1 MKFAE
6 KPTQSAEYLRQA
18 IPLMVKY
25 KIPPNPLNYALWYTY
40 VSMQS
45 PKLNQE
51 IDKALDTYGTCP
63 TLICEEM
70 FREYLIKDETNDADG
85 FQTQVVSLVN
95 NLHKKAGI
103 ASQCASE
110 FQEVLENSLA
120 ELKDEQSIYTHE
132 QIIEN
137 LSLNTDSISQST
149 HAFQRQISKAQ
160 AEIERLKKELKN
172 SKSDP
177 RIDQPTKLFN
187 RQYYDIE
194 IEQLVQMSTDV
205 NACIAI
211 FELDEFQQFN
221 ESFGEAMGDKIIV
234 FIANLVKN
242 HCPSPSIAIRF
253 SGPRFAMIL
262 FDKDLIRATEVAQAL
277 SKKIAAIRLRPKDA
291 NMINHKLSVSFGISQ
306 KRANDTAEIITQR
319 VLEALKQ
326 AKSSASNIIAID

>member
-103 ASQCASE
+103 ANQCALE
-110 FQEVLENSLA
+110 FQVVLENSLA
-120 ELKDEQSIYTHE
+120 ELKDEQSAYTNE

-137 LSLNTDSISQST
+137 LSLNTDNISQST

-177 RIDQPTKLFN
+177 RIDQATKLYN

-194 IEQLVQMSTDV
+194 VEQLLQLGPDI

-211 FELDEFQQFN
+211 FELDEFQKFN
-221 ESFGEAMGDKIIV
+221 EAFSEMMGDKIIV
-234 FIANLVKN
+234 FVANLVKN

-262 FDKDLIRATEVAQAL
+262 FDKDIFQATEIAKAL
-277 SKKIAAIRLRPKDA
+277 SKKIEAIRLKPKDA
-291 NMINHKLSVSFGISQ
+291 NTINHKLTASFGISQ
-306 KRANDTAEIITQR
+306 KRDDDSTDIMTDR
-319 VLEALKQ
+319 VLKALKT
-326 AKSSASNIIAID
+326 AKSSNSNIIAID